1 MNYERCQNGC
11 QFRLPKEITPN
22 LEKKKKKK
30 KKGFGEK
37 KFIKVTKLCATCKL
51 SHLMAP

>member
-22 LEKKKKKK
+22 LEEKKKKRVWGKEVYQGNK
-30 KKGFGEK
+30 
-37 KFIKVTKLCATCKL
+37 IMCYQA
-51 SHLMAP
+51 

>member
-22 LEKKKKKK
+22 LEEKKKKKK
-30 KKGFGEK
+30 KRVWGKEVYQGNK
-37 KFIKVTKLCATCKL
+37 IMCYMQA
-51 SHLMAP
+51 

>member
-22 LEKKKKKK
+22 LEEKKKKKK
-30 KKGFGEK
+30 RVWGKEVYQGNK
-37 KFIKVTKLCATCKL
+37 IMCYMQA
-51 SHLMAP
+51 